1 MSELTVTVAENG
13 RVVLPLA
20 LRRRLNVTRGGTV
33 VIREEDGR
41 LLLESVDD
49 AIGRAQALVR
59 RFAPEAQ
66 GVVDELLSERR
77 LEAERE
83 EG

>member
-59 RFAPEAQ
+59 RFAPDAQ

-77 LEAERE
+77 LEAESE

>member
-1 MSELTVTVAENG
+1 MSELTVSVAENG
-13 RVVLPLA
+13 RVVLPA
-20 LRRRLNVTRGGTV
+20 TLRRRLNVLRGGTI

-59 RFAPEAQ
+59 KFAPEVT
-66 GVVDELLSERR
+66 GVVDEFLGERR
-77 LEAERE
+77 AEAERE
-83 EG
+83 G

>member
-1 MSELTVTVAENG
+1 MDDLTVSVAENG

-20 LRRRLNVTRGGTV
+20 LRRRLNIVRGGSV

-59 RFAPEAQ
+59 QFTPNAA
-66 GVVDELLSERR
+66 GVVDEFLKERR
-77 LEAERE
+77 AEAERE
-83 EG
+83 G

>member
-1 MSELTVTVAENG
+1 MSELTVSVAENG

-20 LRRRLNVTRGGTV
+20 LRRRLNVIRGGTV
-33 VIREEDGR
+33 VIREEEGR

-59 RFAPEAQ
+59 RFAPDAT
-66 GVVDELLSERR
+66 GVVDELLDERR
-77 LEAERE
+77 DEAERE
-83 EG
+83 D

>member
-1 MSELTVTVAENG
+1 MDELTVSVADNG
-13 RVVLPLA
+13 RVVLPVA
-20 LRRRLNVTRGGTV
+20 LRRRLNVLRGGTI
-33 VIREEDGR
+33 VIREEQGR

-59 RFAPEAQ
+59 RFAPDAT
-66 GVVDELLSERR
+66 GVVDEFLGERR
-77 LEAERE
+77 AAAERE

>member
-33 VIREEDGR
+33 MIREEDGR

>member
-59 RFAPEAQ
+59 RVAPDAS

-77 LEAERE
+77 LEAESE

>member
-59 RFAPEAQ
+59 QFAPDAK
-66 GVVDELLSERR
+66 GVVDEFLAERR
-77 LEAERE
+77 AEAEH

>member
-20 LRRRLNVTRGGTV
+20 LRRRLNVLRGGTV

-59 RFAPEAQ
+59 RFAPDAM
-66 GVVDELLSERR
+66 GVVDEFLNERR
-77 LEAERE
+77 DEAERE
-83 EG
+83 G

>member
-20 LRRRLNVTRGGTV
+20 LRSRLNVTRGGTV

-59 RFAPEAQ
+59 RFAPDAH
-66 GVVDELLSERR
+66 GVVDELFSERR

>member
-1 MSELTVTVAENG
+1 MDDLRVSVAENG

-20 LRRRLNVTRGGTV
+20 LRRRLNVVRGGSV
-33 VIREEDGR
+33 VIREQDGR

-59 RFAPEAQ
+59 QFAPDAA
-66 GVVDELLSERR
+66 GVVDEFLSERR
-77 LEAERE
+77 AETERE
-83 EG
+83 G

>member
-1 MSELTVTVAENG
+1 MSTDKLKGVSMSDLTVTVAENG

-41 LLLESVDD
+41 LLLERRRRRDRP
-49 AIGRAQALVR
+49 RASPG
-59 RFAPEAQ
+59 PE
-66 GVVDELLSERR
+66 VCS
-77 LEAERE
+77 
-83 EG
+83 

>member
-1 MSELTVTVAENG
+1 MDELTVTVAENG

-59 RFAPEAQ
+59 RFAPDARD
-66 GVVDELLSERR
+66 VVDELLNERR